1 MAGDGSSS
9 HYRIALLRVLRMDH
23 DVILRGVED
32 IDKFPMASPPFDAV
46 IIPGGGLRERGA
58 LPVWVENRLDKALHI
73 ARGARIITLSAGTPH
88 KPPALDHAG
97 NPILEC
103 VVEAAYLR
111 DRGYP
116 PRLLLMENASYDT
129 IGNAYFA
136 RVMHV
141 DPAGFRRLCI
151 ITSEFHMPRT
161 EAIFRWVFSLTPS
174 TVGYELAFVAVP
186 DAGMTTDVLE
196 ARRRKEQ
203 RSLESLV
210 PLQAEYK
217 TLASFHRWL
226 FTKHAAYALDKPL
239 REKADSLLLE
249 TY

>member
-1 MAGDGSSS
+1 
-9 HYRIALLRVLRMDH
+9 MDH
-23 DVILRGVED
+23 DVILRGVEE
-32 IDKFPMASPPFDAV
+32 IDKFPMASRLFDAV
-46 IIPGGGLRERGA
+46 IIPGGGLRKGGT
-58 LPVWVENRLDKALHI
+58 LPEWVKNRLDKALHV
-73 ARGARIITLSAGTPH
+73 AEGARIITLSAGTPH
-88 KPPALDHAG
+88 KPPPLDSAG

-103 VVEAAYLR
+103 VAGAAYLR

-116 PRLLLMENASYDT
+116 PQLLLMENASYDT

-174 TVGYELAFVAVP
+174 LVSYDLTFVAVP
-186 DAGMTTDVLE
+186 DVGMTTDVQE
-196 ARRRKEQ
+196 VRRRKEQ
-203 RSLESLV
+203 RSLESLGL
-210 PLQAEYK
+210 LQGEHK
-217 TLASFHRWL
+217 TLASFHQWL
-226 FTKHAAYALDKPL
+226 FTEHTAYALEKPL

>member
-1 MAGDGSSS
+1 
-9 HYRIALLRVLRMDH
+9 MDH
-23 DVILRGVED
+23 DVILRGVEE
-32 IDKFPMASPPFDAV
+32 IDKFPIASPRFDAV
-46 IIPGGGLRERGA
+46 IIPGGGLRKDGL
-58 LPVWVENRLDKALHI
+58 LPPWVENRLDKALHV
-73 ARGARIITLSAGTPH
+73 AQGAHIITLSAGTPH
-88 KPPALDHAG
+88 KPPPLDHAG

-141 DPAGFRRLCI
+141 DPAGFRRLCFV
-151 ITSEFHMPRT
+151 TSEFHMPRT
-161 EAIFRWVFSLTPS
+161 RAIFRWVLSLTPLS
-174 TVGYELAFVAVP
+174 ANYELNFVAVP
-186 DAGMTTDVLE
+186 DLGMPTDVLE

-203 RSLESLV
+203 RSLESLDA
-210 PLQAEYK
+210 LQAEYK
-217 TLASFHRWL
+217 TLAAFHQWL
-226 FTKHAAYALDKPL
+226 FTQHAAYALEKPL